1 MARRKPTPFPP
12 WQTEKPD
19 GIEKRYIRLGNSQM
33 LHPAMLSLSDKAF
46 RIYVQMLLEA
56 GGTKEF
62 EFPRSKYRKI
72 AGNTVF
78 QNAKQELISK
88 GFIRVKQCNANL
100 RKPNIYEFSE
110 DWKRYIPP

>member
-56 GGTKEF
+56 GGQRNLNF
-62 EFPRSKYRKI
+62 QGRSIGRLLETLFFRMRSR
-72 AGNTVF
+72 N
-78 QNAKQELISK
+78 
-88 GFIRVKQCNANL
+88 
-100 RKPNIYEFSE
+100 
-110 DWKRYIPP
+110 